1 MEWVET
7 TGRTVEAAL
16 DGALDELGVDE
27 EDVEYEVLDE
37 GRGGLLGR
45 RDARIRARVKPVSRE
60 KPTDRRRRSADGGG
74 KPRNGRGPSRG
85 GSGRRG
91 GSGQGA
97 DRGPRQPKEAPA
109 GAGTSSST
117 PRRRRRG
124 GKGRGGSARTAE
136 RTEERVVTETE
147 VPVEDQARAAEEFV
161 EGLVEAFGADAAVAV
176 VTDEDSILV
185 DVTGTDVGLLVG
197 PKGATLQAIEELV
210 RTVVQRRTEGH
221 GVRINVDVGGY
232 RAKRREAL
240 EKFAHDLAEKARAS
254 GKDQA
259 LEPMSAL
266 DRKTVHDAIAPLDG
280 VTTISEG
287 EEPRRRVVVRPG

>member
-1 MEWVET
+1 
-7 TGRTVEAAL
+7 
-16 DGALDELGVDE
+16 
-27 EDVEYEVLDE
+27 VL
-37 GRGGLLGR
+37 
-45 RDARIRARVKPVSRE
+45 
-60 KPTDRRRRSADGGG
+60 
-74 KPRNGRGPSRG
+74 
-85 GSGRRG
+85 
-91 GSGQGA
+91 
-97 DRGPRQPKEAPA
+97 
-109 GAGTSSST
+109 
-117 PRRRRRG
+117 
-124 GKGRGGSARTAE
+124 
-136 RTEERVVTETE
+136 TETE
-147 VPVEDQARAAEEFV
+147 VPVEDQARAAEDFV
-161 EGLVEAFGADAAVAV
+161 QGLVEAFGAEADVAM

-240 EKFAHDLAEKARAS
+240 EQFAQDLAEKARAS

>member
-37 GRGGLLGR
+37 GRSGLLGR

-60 KPTDRRRRSADGGG
+60 KPTDRRRRGANGGG
-74 KPRNGRGPSRG
+74 KPRNGRGGSRG
-85 GSGRRG
+85 GGGRRG
-91 GSGQGA
+91 GSGQGT
-97 DRGPRQPKEAPA
+97 DRGPKPPKEASA
-109 GAGTSSST
+109 EAGTSSST

-136 RTEERVVTETE
+136 RTEERVLTETE
-147 VPVEDQARAAEEFV
+147 VPVEDQARAAEDFV
-161 EGLVEAFGADAAVAV
+161 QGLVEAFGAEADVAM

-240 EKFAHDLAEKARAS
+240 EQFAQDLAEKARAS